1 MDGLKRKMSYDPAK
15 MAYIDGRLRGMCYTA
30 AKVADLY
37 DQLQTI
43 QFELNTG
50 LPKSPRIKSKEEAFY
65 QQSQPVYHSVVIELA
80 NKEALV
86 YYQYRRFA
94 DEINELGKFL
104 SSLTP
109 EEVQLLIWRYE
120 YGKTYES
127 LGRKY
132 HMDKSVIRRKINAIL
147 AKF

>member
-1 MDGLKRKMSYDPAK
+1 MNYDSVK
-15 MAYIDGRLRGMCYTA
+15 VAYIDGRLRGMSYTA

-50 LPKSPRIKSKEEAFY
+50 LPKSPRIKSKDEAFY
-65 QQSQPVYHSVVIELA
+65 KQSSPVYHNRYIELA
-80 NKEALV
+80 NREAVL
-86 YYQYRRFA
+86 YYQYRRYA
-94 DEINELGKFL
+94 DELNELGDFL
-104 SSLTP
+104 SSLSS
-109 EEVQLLIWRYE
+109 EEVHLLIWRYE